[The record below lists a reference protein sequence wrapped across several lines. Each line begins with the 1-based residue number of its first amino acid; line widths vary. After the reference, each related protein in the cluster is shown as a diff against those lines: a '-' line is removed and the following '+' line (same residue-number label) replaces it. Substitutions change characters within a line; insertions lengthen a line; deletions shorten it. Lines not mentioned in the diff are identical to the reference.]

1 METTI
6 LTAEI
11 NTSDLHFIEVLLKKL
26 KAKNIRFAKVQ
37 DNTKMTKEAYFSMI
51 DEARK
56 GEKIELS
63 KEEIKELLYH

>member
-11 NTSDLHFIEVLLKKL
+11 NTSDLHFFEVLLKKL
-26 KAKNIRFAKVQ
+26 KAKNIRVAKVE

-56 GEKIELS
+56 AKR
-63 KEEIKELLYH
+63 